1 VPRRA
6 VGSAVRS
13 CHGGNRRR
21 CIGAGPHVHELP
33 GRSLKGTT
41 PPAHYDHQ
49 PPQCPAR
56 RRNPGATA
64 RASRSASSWNRPEGG
79 SSTQVLDSAGNLSTR
94 LSAAPRNLV
103 AVLHP
108 ECAFGAQP
116 TWASALPAPQ
126 RHGAV
131 TRVACR
137 ATVEWSPDRPPQQ
150 PRLGLQ
156 PMPAYENHHRGN
168 PQHQENDYSAV

>member
-1 VPRRA
+1 MQMPPTPM
-6 VGSAVRS
+6 
-13 CHGGNRRR
+13 HR
-21 CIGAGPHVHELP
+21 CWRITHIHELP

-41 PPAHYDHQ
+41 SPAPLPPPAT
-49 PPQCPAR
+49 PTFGPAR
-56 RRNPGATA
+56 QRNPGATA

-79 SSTQVLDSAGNLSTR
+79 TSTQVLDSAGNLSTR

-103 AVLHP
+103 EVLHP

-116 TWASALPAPQ
+116 TWASALQPAPQ

-131 TRVACR
+131 ARVACR
-137 ATVEWSPDRPPQQ
+137 ASVEWSPDRPPQQ
-150 PRLGLQ
+150 PQLGLR

-168 PQHQENDYSAV
+168 PQHQEND